1 MKSYLF
7 SLCLLCSMAA
17 TAQTLD
23 VPKVTYAAEADYARQ
38 HDKVIEVVNHLQN
51 FPADVYTTRRK
62 EAVSYLTTWFNGT
75 PDVDL
80 TLEAFTVP
88 YLGYG
93 ESKVIYLGEY
103 AKQLLREPEADRLT
117 LNLAAMESVLN
128 YYRDNIDVFGRD
140 AAFDKLAK
148 LQEKGKLAKFI
159 EKQLS

>member
-1 MKSYLF
+1 MKNYLF
-7 SLCLLCSMAA
+7 SLCLLCCTAA
-17 TAQTLD
+17 AAQTLN
-23 VPKVTYAAEADYARQ
+23 VPSVTYASGDDYARQ
-38 HDKVIEVVNHLQN
+38 NDKVVEIVNHLQN

-62 EAVSYLTTWFNGT
+62 EAVSYLTTWFEGT

-80 TLEAFTVP
+80 TLEEYTQP
-88 YLGYG
+88 YLQYG
-93 ESKVIYLGEY
+93 EARVIYLGEY
-103 AKQLLREPEADRLT
+103 AKQMLREPETDRLS

-128 YYRDNIDVFGRD
+128 YYRDNIDVFGKN